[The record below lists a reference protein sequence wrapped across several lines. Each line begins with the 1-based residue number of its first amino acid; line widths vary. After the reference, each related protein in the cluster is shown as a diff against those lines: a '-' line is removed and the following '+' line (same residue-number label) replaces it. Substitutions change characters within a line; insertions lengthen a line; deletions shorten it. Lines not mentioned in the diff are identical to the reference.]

1 MSLFP
6 HLRAPDHTG
15 CAGFQPTPQLTRR
28 AWLQA
33 GSLGLLQLGL
43 TDLLATGKSGA
54 TVPGFGKAKAC
65 ILLFMW
71 GGPSQLDTW
80 DPKPG
85 APSEIRGEFKTIA
98 TTTPGLHISEHFPLL
113 AQQAHRYAVV
123 RSMTHDDPAHLSSVH
138 HVLTG
143 RLAPRVNS
151 DADPPSRRDWPHIGS
166 VLAKFQPSSSALP
179 PFVTMPWIV
188 SHPAAPG
195 GVAPGQNAGW
205 MGASRDPFVLTSN
218 PNNPGFSVGGSDSS
232 ADETFAEL
240 HRRESLLKQMDT
252 QACGVTDLSRL
263 QEKAI
268 ALLTSP
274 SAQRAF
280 DIGQEPP
287 RVRDRYGR
295 HIHGQCLLLARRL
308 IESGVRLVT
317 VNWHQDNHNFW
328 DTHGDNFNSLKRRL
342 MPPADRG
349 FSALIEDLAERGLL
363 DETLLVWV
371 GEFGRRPQI
380 TVKNAGREHWPGCYS
395 AVLAGGGIRG
405 GSIYGHS
412 DNRAAYPEENPVRPS
427 DLTATMYHALG
438 VAPDQFIRDREGRP
452 ARLTEGNAVM
462 NLFA

>member
-1 MSLFP
+1 MPSDTDLNQ
-6 HLRAPDHTG
+6 ADSGG
-15 CAGFQPTPQLTRR
+15 CAGFHGAHQLTRR

-43 TDLLATGKSGA
+43 TDLLAADSTPGGLS
-54 TVPGFGKAKAC
+54 GFGKAKAC

-80 DPKPG
+80 DPKPA
-85 APSEIRGEFKTIA
+85 APSEIRGEFQTIA
-98 TTTPGLHISEHFPLL
+98 TTTPGLHICEHFPLL

-151 DADPPSRRDWPHIGS
+151 DADPPSRRDWPHVGS
-166 VLAKFQPSSSALP
+166 VLAKFQPSTSALP

-188 SHPAAPG
+188 SHPPAPG

-205 MGASRDPFVLTSN
+205 MGASHDPFVLTSD
-218 PNNPGFSVGGSDSS
+218 PNSPNFSVGGAGD
-232 ADETFAEL
+232 AAEETFAAL
-240 HRRESLLKQMDT
+240 HRREALLRQLDR
-252 QACGVTDLSRL
+252 QAGGMTELSQL

-274 SAQRAF
+274 NAHRAF
-280 DIGQEPP
+280 DLSQEPP

-317 VNWHQDNHNFW
+317 VNWHQDHRNFW
-328 DTHGDNFNSLKRRL
+328 DTHGDNFNGLKRRL

-380 TVKNAGREHWPGCYS
+380 TPKNAGREHWPGCYS

-405 GSIYGHS
+405 GAIYGRS
-412 DNRAAYPEENPVRPS
+412 DNRAAYPTENPVRPS
-427 DLTATMYHALG
+427 DLTATIYHALG
-438 VAPDQFIRDREGRP
+438 VAPDQIIRDREGRP
-452 ARLTEGNAVM
+452 VRLTEGNAVTS
-462 NLFA
+462 LFG